1 MHDDMT
7 HPYGCCPLDA
17 FDDRATRMLG
27 QRVVSAVGLVRIE
40 EKRVAHLGS
49 KGDVALGTIGE
60 RSQDLM
66 GAEVGVGVGGD
77 VCVGGY
83 NFIHMYALVGCCKI

>member
-17 FDDRATRMLG
+17 FDDRAPRMLG

-49 KGDVALGTIGE
+49 KGDVALGTVGE

-66 GAEVGVGVGGD
+66 GAEVGVGVGM
-77 VCVGGY
+77 CVWGVQ
-83 NFIHMYALVGCCKI
+83 FHVYALVAVRYI